1 MLVPL
6 KVANHPPDDPEFY
19 TEVTHLFQSTL
30 LPYVQNAKFGL
41 PIDDSAP
48 LMPHHF
54 AFEETEW
61 GHHEDQNTEQ
71 HSYDDQYEEDN
82 VVLQYDSCE
91 WSQDN
96 NEQYAFDYC
105 DVEGPGEEQMQQQIA
120 ESLKMKAEINSEEH
134 IMDPDNYVEEDH
146 DLFGVEEALEKDQ

>member
-1 MLVPL
+1 
-6 KVANHPPDDPEFY
+6 
-19 TEVTHLFQSTL
+19 
-30 LPYVQNAKFGL
+30 
-41 PIDDSAP
+41 
-48 LMPHHF
+48 MPHHF

-61 GHHEDQNTEQ
+61 GHHEDQEIEQ

-91 WSQDN
+91 WTQEN
-96 NEQYAFDYC
+96 N

-120 ESLKMKAEINSEEH
+120 ESLNMKAEIHSEGH
-134 IMDPDNYVEEDH
+134 IMDPENYVEEDH